1 MDREHW
7 ENGNRKSLGQ
17 QLEDLETEMLKDQDR
32 EILFSFKHPSSRDE
46 HLFQRLM
53 RKRAQSRVNRKRE
66 IRKSLWEMEKA
77 IWARFQE
84 KVKVNR

>member
-53 RKRAQSRVNRKRE
+53 RKRE